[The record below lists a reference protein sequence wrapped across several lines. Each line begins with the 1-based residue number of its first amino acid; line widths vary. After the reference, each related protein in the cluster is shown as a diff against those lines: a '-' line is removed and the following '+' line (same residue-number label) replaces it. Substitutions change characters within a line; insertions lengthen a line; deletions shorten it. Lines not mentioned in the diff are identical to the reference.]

1 MKSQKTLSE
10 WFTHRY
16 LLIIRDE
23 ETYQEVQSSRFNYAK
38 VTVLVTAVFI
48 VLLALA
54 LGVSSLFN
62 KLKGGN
68 TLSNKNKML
77 LLAIKV
83 DSLERDISIKENY
96 YTNLKKILTDDI
108 QIVEEQVS
116 DEEDTNQKPS
126 DNQNLEQIDVV
137 DSEFRKEFEDSDS
150 DLNIVDNL
158 KEELQH
164 IVFFTPLVG
173 VKNKGFD
180 AKKNHIGIDLAA
192 RKNEA
197 IKATL
202 DGTVIIASWTQDSG
216 YVIGIQHKNQLI
228 SFYKH
233 NSVLLKEV
241 GEYVKTGEPIAI
253 IGNSG
258 EYTDGQHLHFEL
270 WYNGNPIN
278 PEKFVQF

>member
-23 ETYQEVQSSRFNYAK
+23 ETFQEVKSSRFNYAK
-38 VTVLVTAVFI
+38 VTVIFTAIFV
-48 VLLALA
+48 VLLAL
-54 LGVSSLFN
+54 SLLTGSLVN
-62 KLKGGN
+62 KLTG
-68 TLSNKNKML
+68 SNSISNQNDML
-77 LLAIKV
+77 LMAIKV
-83 DSLERDISIKENY
+83 DSLEQELSVNENY
-96 YTNLKKILTDDI
+96 NSNLKRILTDDI
-108 QIVEEQVS
+108 QIEEQN
-116 DEEDTNQKPS
+116 EDINTKSLSPS
-126 DNQNLEQIDVV
+126 ANQNLDQIDVV

-150 DLNIVDNL
+150 DLKIVDNVQ
-158 KEELQH
+158 EELQH

-216 YVIGIQHKNQLI
+216 YVIGIQHRNQLI

-241 GEYVKTGEPIAI
+241 GDYVKTGEPIAI

-278 PEKFVQF
+278 PETFVQF

>member
-1 MKSQKTLSE
+1 MKAQKTLSE

-23 ETYQEVQSSRFNYAK
+23 ETYQEVKSSRFNYAK
-38 VTVLVTAVFI
+38 VTVIFTAIFG
-48 VLLALA
+48 VLFALT
-54 LGVSSLFN
+54 LLTTSLITKLTGVSGISSQN
-62 KLKGGN
+62 D
-68 TLSNKNKML
+68 ML
-77 LLAIKV
+77 LMAVKV
-83 DSLERDISIKENY
+83 DSLEQELSVNENY
-96 YTNLKKILTDDI
+96 NSNLKKILTNDI
-108 QIVEEQVS
+108 QVEQGA
-116 DEEDTNQKPS
+116 EDIDTTSSNPS
-126 DNQNLEQIDVV
+126 ANQNLEQIDVV

-150 DLNIVDNL
+150 DLKIVDNVQ
-158 KEELQH
+158 EELQH
-164 IVFFTPLVG
+164 IVFFSPVVG
-173 VKNKGFD
+173 VKNKVFD
-180 AKKNHIGIDLAA
+180 AKNHIGIDLAA

-216 YVIGIQHKNQLI
+216 YVIGIQHKNQLL

-241 GEYVKTGEPIAI
+241 GDYVKTGEPIAI

-278 PEKFVQF
+278 PETFVQF